1 MQVEPL
7 GEQPVMSES
16 KMRRMRDRSS
26 GPATL
31 ISEGCKI
38 TGTVTGS
45 GDFMINGEIDGDCDL
60 AGSVTLAE
68 KGYWKGTL
76 KAGTVVISGTVEGDI
91 EASGNVEISDSAR
104 ISGTVT
110 GASIA
115 VAEGA
120 IIEGVM
126 KTTDRTDPLEFVEK
140 RQGLVEN

>member
-1 MQVEPL
+1 
-7 GEQPVMSES
+7 MSES
-16 KMRRMRDRSS
+16 RMRRLRDRSS

-38 TGTVTGS
+38 TGRITGT

-60 AGSVTLAE
+60 KGSVTLAA
-68 KGYWKGTL
+68 KGFWKGTL
-76 KAGTVVISGTVEGDI
+76 KAETIIISGTVEGNI
-91 EASGNVEISDSAR
+91 EASGSVEISESAR
-104 ISGTVT
+104 INGSVT

-126 KTTDRTDPLEFVEK
+126 KTTTRSDPVEFVEK
-140 RQGLVEN
+140 RQD

>member
-1 MQVEPL
+1 
-7 GEQPVMSES
+7 MSQS
-16 KMRRMRDRSS
+16 KMRRLRDRSN

-38 TGTVTGS
+38 TGHITGS

-60 AGSVTLAE
+60 QGSVTLAA
-68 KGYWKGTL
+68 KGFWKGTL
-76 KAGTVVISGTVEGDI
+76 KAETVIVSGTVEGSI

-104 ISGTVT
+104 INGTVT

-126 KTTDRTDPLEFVEK
+126 TTTTRPEPLEFVEK
-140 RQGLVEN
+140 RQD